1 MSNAILKQKLRMPM
15 STFSILNLNKTLLFL
30 TIITTFLL
38 TACMHHSAH
47 AALKAKDSISI
58 VEALNPVPLE
68 GDVVLPMPCG
78 LSMAFRVVAV
88 PAKGFLWD
96 MPARLGRDDTQ
107 HQNRAYYDSRF
118 LSALSAPFA
127 LEDVPPTWR
136 AGGPPTG
143 KYYYYLIGKYEVSA
157 LQWRAVMENACPSP
171 AATPNPETEAGA
183 VLTPPLSAPDALPKT
198 EISWYDA
205 VDFSR
210 KYTEWLLNK
219 HPDALP
225 HFAGD
230 SRNVGFLRLPT
241 EAEWEYAARG
251 GQYSPS
257 AWLAQEDFFE
267 IPDGTSYGDYA
278 VFRPEGAARIEES
291 PLRIGSR
298 KPNPLGVYDTAGN
311 AAEMVMDT
319 FRFSLGGRL
328 HGSAGGFVRKGGS
341 YVSDVAQIMPGRREE
356 VAFFQNNGP
365 VKSRDLGFRLVLS
378 GINTPAGNRP
388 AILQQEWQKAGED
401 YAQLLDTNRNPLEEL
416 DRLLALAGSDAE
428 RNNLQHL
435 RGVLKDNYIA
445 LERQQA
451 LAAESLVRTSV
462 YIIETVRNIAIRRK
476 GIQNQLAMM
485 EKDSKSPGA
494 KKSSFNFDAAIKKAR
509 EGVQTM
515 TRALDE
521 TANFYRTKVD
531 DTRQIPKKVLD
542 DALAQVE
549 KDSNKQDEFNA
560 NLRKNLN
567 LYRQHIALLR
577 KGQKIDKDTVIK
589 DIVPASIR

>member
-1 MSNAILKQKLRMPM
+1 MSKLR
-15 STFSILNLNKTLLFL
+15 ILC
-30 TIITTFLL
+30 IISMALLL
-38 TACMHHSAH
+38 TACMHHRAH
-47 AALKAKDSISI
+47 AALKAKDSISTA
-58 VEALNPVPLE
+58 EALNPVPHE

-78 LSMAFRVVAV
+78 LNMAFRVVAV

-127 LEDVPPTWR
+127 QEDVPASWR
-136 AGGPPTG
+136 AGMPPTG
-143 KYYYYLIGKYEVSA
+143 KYYYYLMGKYEVTA
-157 LQWRAVMENACPSP
+157 LQWRAVMDNACPAS
-171 AATPNPETEAGA
+171 AAGA
-183 VLTPPLSAPDALPKT
+183 NSAVTLTPPLSAADALPKT

-210 KYTEWLLNK
+210 KYTEWLLHN
-219 HPDALP
+219 HPEALP

-267 IPDGTSYGDYA
+267 MPDGTSYGDYA

-298 KPNPLGVYDTAGN
+298 KPNPLGMYDTAGN

-341 YVSDVAQIMPGRREE
+341 YVSDLAQIMPGRREE

-388 AILQQEWQKAGED
+388 ATLQQEWQKAGED

-485 EKDSKSPGA
+485 EKDSQSPEA
-494 KKSSFNFDAAIKKAR
+494 KKSSFNFGAAIKKAR
-509 EGVQTM
+509 EGVLTM

-531 DTRQIPKKVLD
+531 DTRQIPPKVLD
-542 DALAQVE
+542 EALAQVE
-549 KDSNKQDEFNA
+549 KDSSKQDEFNA

-567 LYRQHIALLR
+567 LYRQHIALVR

-589 DIVPASIR
+589 DIVPAGIR